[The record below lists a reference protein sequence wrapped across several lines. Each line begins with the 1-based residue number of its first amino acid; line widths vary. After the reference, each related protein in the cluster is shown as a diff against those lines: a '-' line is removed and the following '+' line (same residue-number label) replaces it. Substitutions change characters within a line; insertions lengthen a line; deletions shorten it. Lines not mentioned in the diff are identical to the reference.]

1 MLREPQE
8 GCLVIGDISGYTGLL
23 ADTELNHAQDAL
35 RDLIRTVVDRLRG
48 PFRLAK
54 LEGDAA
60 FVYSPE
66 ARIDGSLLLDTLES
80 AYFAFRRRLDAIAR
94 ATSCDCNACVR
105 IPSLNLKF
113 VGHQG
118 RFVVERLY
126 GTDELTGAD
135 VIVVH
140 RLLKN
145 GVTDETGLHGYVL
158 LTDACVAAAGL
169 DPGTLGMREHREA
182 YEQLGEVPGWL
193 YDLEARWQRERELKR
208 VTVSDRTAFARI
220 QADLSLPPEAAWTYL
235 TDPGHRARLIPGV
248 ERIDEVPSDGRRGV
262 GTRNHC
268 VHGDG
273 ATLEEILDWR
283 PFEYF
288 TLESVIPG
296 ALRFVTMTAFEPIE
310 GGTRVTI
317 RIQRP
322 RGARD
327 RAALEAIGPEMV
339 PRFKAMIDRL
349 KQEIALPAPT
359 AS

>member
-23 ADTELNHAQDAL
+23 ADTELAHAQDAL
-35 RDLIRTVVDRLRG
+35 RDLIRSVVDRLHG

-60 FVYSPE
+60 FVYSPV
-66 ARIDGSLLLDTLES
+66 ARIDGPLLLDTLES
-80 AYFAFRRRLDAIAR
+80 AYFAFQRRLDAIAR
-94 ATSCDCNACVR
+94 ATTCECNACVR
-105 IPSLNLKF
+105 IPSLDLKF
-113 VGHQG
+113 VAHHGL
-118 RFVVERLY
+118 FVVDRLY

-145 GVTDETGLHGYVL
+145 GVTDETGLRGYAL
-158 LTDACVAAAGL
+158 LTQACVAAAGIE
-169 DPGTLGMREHREA
+169 PGAQQMRAHREA
-182 YEQLGEVPGWL
+182 DDQLGEVSGWL
-193 YDLEARWQRERELKR
+193 HDLEARWQRERDLKR
-208 VTVSDRTAFARI
+208 VTVSDRTEFARI
-220 QADLSLPPEAAWTYL
+220 EAELSIPPEAAWTYL
-235 TDPGHRARLIPGV
+235 TDPVERARLIPGV

-283 PFEYF
+283 PFQYI
-288 TLESVIPG
+288 TIESSIPG
-296 ALRFVTMTAFEPIE
+296 MLRFVSMTELTPIE
-310 GGTRVTI
+310 GGTRVVV
-317 RIQRP
+317 RLQRP

-327 RAALEAIGPEMV
+327 RAALM
-339 PRFKAMIDRL
+339 AMAPTVLPLYQATIDRL
-349 KQEIALPAPT
+349 KHETDSLAPIA
-359 AS
+359 S

>member
-8 GCLVIGDISGYTGLL
+8 GCLAIGDISGYTGLL
-23 ADTELNHAQDAL
+23 ADTELDHAQDAL

-60 FVYSPE
+60 FVYSPV

-80 AYFAFRRRLDAIAR
+80 AYFAFRRRLDAISR
-94 ATSCDCNACVR
+94 ATTCECNACIR

-113 VGHQG
+113 VTHHG

-126 GTDELTGAD
+126 GIDELTGAD
-135 VIVVH
+135 VILVH

-145 GVTDETGLHGYVL
+145 RVVEETGLGGYVL
-158 LTDACVAAAGL
+158 LTDACVAAAGI
-169 DPGTLGMREHREA
+169 DPDALRLRQHHETYDE
-182 YEQLGEVPGWL
+182 LGEVRAWVH
-193 YDLEARWQRERELKR
+193 DLDARWQRERELKR

-220 QADLSLPPEAAWTYL
+220 GAQLGVPPESAWTYL
-235 TDPGHRARLIPGV
+235 TDPRERARIIPGV

-288 TLESVIPG
+288 TVESTIPG
-296 ALRFVTMTAFEPIE
+296 LVRFVSMTQLQPAD
-310 GGTRVTI
+310 GGTRVTV

-322 RGARD
+322 RGTRD
-327 RAALEAIGPEMV
+327 RAALDAIGPDLL
-339 PRFKAMIDRL
+339 PRYQAMFDRL
-349 KQEIALPAPT
+349 KQETSQAAPIA
-359 AS
+359 S

>member
-23 ADTELNHAQDAL
+23 AETELDHAQDAL

-48 PFRLAK
+48 PLRLAK

-60 FVYSPE
+60 FVYSPV
-66 ARIDGSLLLDTLES
+66 ARIDGSLLLDTLEG
-80 AYFAFRRRLDAIAR
+80 AYFAFQRRLDAISR
-94 ATSCDCNACVR
+94 ATTCECNACIR
-105 IPSLNLKF
+105 IPGLNLKF
-113 VGHQG
+113 VAHHG

-145 GVTDETGLHGYVL
+145 RVTDETGLRGYAL
-158 LTDACVAAAGL
+158 LTDACLAAAAI
-169 DPGTLGMREHREA
+169 DPAALHLRKHHESYDELGS
-182 YEQLGEVPGWL
+182 VDGWIH
-193 YDLEARWQRERELKR
+193 DLEARWQRERELKR
-208 VTVSDRTAFARI
+208 VTVSDRTAYARI
-220 QADLSLPPEAAWTYL
+220 EADLTVPPEIAWTYL
-235 TDPGHRARLIPGV
+235 TDPRERARLIPGV

-288 TLESVIPG
+288 TVESSIPG
-296 ALRFVTMTAFEPIE
+296 MLRFVSMTELRPTD
-310 GGTRVTI
+310 GGTHVTV

-322 RGARD
+322 RGAKD
-327 RAALEAIGPEMV
+327 RAALEAIGPEMM
-339 PRFKAMIDRL
+339 PRYQATVDRL
-349 KQEIALPAPT
+349 KQETSLAAPIA
-359 AS
+359 S

>member
-23 ADTELNHAQDAL
+23 ADTELDHAQDAL

-60 FVYSPE
+60 FVYSPV

-105 IPSLNLKF
+105 IPSLDLKF
-113 VGHQG
+113 VAHYG

-145 GVTDETGLHGYVL
+145 GVTEETGLHGYVL
-158 LTDACVAAAGL
+158 FTDACVAAAAL
-169 DPGTLGMREHREA
+169 DPGALGMREHREA
-182 YEQLGEVPGWL
+182 YAELGEVPGRL
-193 YDLEARWQRERELKR
+193 HDLEARWQRDRELMR

-220 QADLSLPPEAAWTYL
+220 EVDLSIPPEAAWIYL
-235 TDPGHRARLIPGV
+235 TDPGQRARLIPGV

-288 TLESVIPG
+288 TVESSIPG
-296 ALRFVTMTAFEPIE
+296 MLRFVSMTELEPIE
-310 GGTRVTI
+310 GGTHVII

-327 RAALEAIGPEMV
+327 RAALETIGPEMV
-339 PRFKAMIDRL
+339 PRYQATIDRL
-349 KQEIALPAPT
+349 KQEIALSAPMT
-359 AS
+359 S

>member
-23 ADTELNHAQDAL
+23 ADTELAHAQDAL
-35 RDLIRTVVDRLRG
+35 RDLIRTVVDRLHG

-60 FVYSPE
+60 FVYSPV

-80 AYFAFRRRLDAIAR
+80 AYFAFQRRLDAVAR
-94 ATSCDCNACVR
+94 ATTCECNACVR
-105 IPSLNLKF
+105 IPSLDLKF
-113 VGHQG
+113 VAHHG

-126 GTDELTGAD
+126 GTDELTGTD

-145 GVTDETGLHGYVL
+145 GVADETGLRGYLL

-169 DPGTLGMREHREA
+169 DPDALGMRRHGEA
-182 YEQLGEVPGWL
+182 YDDLGDVTGWV
-193 YDLEARWQRERELKR
+193 YDLAARWQRERELR
-208 VTVSDRTAFARI
+208 RITVSDRTAFARI
-220 QADLSLPPEAAWTYL
+220 EEDLPIAPETAWTYL
-235 TDPGHRARLIPGV
+235 TDPGQRARLIPGV

-288 TLESVIPG
+288 TLESSIPG
-296 ALRFVTMTAFEPIE
+296 MLRFVSMTALEPIE
-310 GGTRVTI
+310 NGTRVTI

-327 RAALEAIGPEMV
+327 RATLEAIGPEMI
-339 PRFKAMIDRL
+339 PRYRAMIDRL
-349 KQEIALPAPT
+349 KQEIALSTPI